1 MEVFPGFQTVKKEIC
16 LDFQV
21 MVKTALSLD
30 HNQSK
35 FILQKLVFLR
45 QKPMT
50 RKLNRKPRLL
60 KNAKCNKPFKMQ
72 KK

>member
-1 MEVFPGFQTVKKEIC
+1 
-16 LDFQV
+16 